1 MVRGVLPGQYAD
13 LVFMDTGSDTM
24 GERLYQCGV
33 AGDAACGKTT
43 FLRMAWKE
51 RLIHEYN
58 PTIGAD
64 MIPFRITHHGKD
76 ILLLLG
82 SGAKRD
88 TKPSC
93 VCSIEIVSTLY
104 FSALP
109 IFSHLNLDHWMEFV
123 NDVNDHSVEGAII
136 GTHDDRPREVS
147 KSVARAYA
155 NRKGMPYYECCTYDL
170 TRVNN
175 IMDSILDTIT
185 TGVDPRE
192 IRGGNIDLTVTNR
205 ECCKIA

>member
-1 MVRGVLPGQYAD
+1 
-13 LVFMDTGSDTM
+13 MDTGSDTM

-76 ILLLLG
+76 ILLRFWDTGGQERYKAIVRLFY
-82 SGAKRD
+82 RD
-88 TKPSC
+88 C
-93 VCSIEIVSTLY
+93 QYCLY
-104 FSALP
+104 F
-109 IFSHLNLDHWMEFV
+109 FSVANLQSFKQLDHWMEFV